1 MDNKYKD
8 YFDID
13 PDYFPAVNPDV
24 IKSNPE
30 LWKKFYP
37 HETFIKLIK
46 DIVSVLNRQQKQN
59 IWVEGAYGT
68 GKSHAVLTLKHLL
81 DSTEQ
86 ETKEYFETFNLD
98 QDLLKKFLYVKS
110 EGKIITV
117 HRYASSSIK
126 GDNDL
131 FIAIQESIEQALRDA
146 GIDNAAHGAMKD
158 AVVKYLSDEYN
169 KQYFNG
175 LVTGPYASLF
185 GGSDADKIIK
195 DLQEYTEDALREL
208 MRKIFKVANERQIRA
223 FTLDDKGLCEWI
235 RETIRQNKLNAIV
248 FIWDEFTE
256 YFQNNMTALT
266 GFQTM
271 LELSETE
278 HFCFIPVTHKS
289 EALFS
294 AQDTMKNK
302 ILGRFV
308 RPRCVIELPENMAF
322 QLMGAAMQK
331 NSDPVIYQ
339 EWTEEILPDLCDRT
353 VNSRVIV
360 GKQTKLNDEQMRGIL
375 PIHPYAAS
383 LLKHISTSFD
393 SNQRSMFDFI
403 KNDRGDDTHAF
414 QWFIKNCGPLDDN
427 PLLTID
433 MLWNFFYDMGKESLA
448 LSIRQ
453 ILDNYPRL
461 SRANLLEDEKRVL
474 KAVLLF
480 QAISFEVRDSVDLF
494 LANEKNLNSAFEGSD
509 LEGKASHIAEKL
521 VRDKILYK
529 KIVGKNDV
537 YSVLIGEMSED
548 QIEKHK
554 KKYLTKTTSSLI
566 TDGALDEAI
575 ELPAALKLR
584 YKLVYAGI
592 TDFEQTTKKCMNEAE
607 RDGKHLYGVVTFAKD
622 SSERLAL
629 SQKITTKLNENPDTP
644 VIFIDCSKTLLGEE
658 QFAEWVEFKAKADY
672 HSGKDKDQSTQ
683 NSNYAN
689 DVLKNWRKNIKDGEF
704 VYYSK
709 VRLNGE
715 TLATEDALMDELC
728 AYNRKIFTNGLECY
742 NVIAN
747 MWTLNAARQGAECG
761 LKEEIA
767 GTFRSSNPNTKL
779 EVALNGAWKVQ
790 DYWTSSPSLN
800 ISAIK
805 ARLEELM
812 RTKLR
817 RDGRISIRT
826 IFETLSEA
834 PYGFMPCNLSAF
846 ILGFLL
852 KEYCGGKY
860 TWSDDTTSDELTVD
874 KMKEM
879 IHEILQQE
887 KTPNPRYRDKYIVT
901 MPQEVKAFI
910 DITSKAFGISKSQC
924 TSVEA
929 ARERVRA
936 KMRELSFPIWT
947 LDYIIEGESIDTD
960 VEVVKRLVELYG
972 FLANNV
978 KEETDMSENDIAIE
992 IGKISLKNASA
1003 ISDLE
1008 KLFTA
1013 EKCQIGIKAFLDVYK
1028 DGELIKLA
1036 NAVNDGNQYINV
1048 LRSKFAVDAANW
1060 VWRKGT
1066 AEAVIDSVILEYQ
1079 IIEESNKCVGTSKS
1093 YKDALRAWSG
1103 KANNMRLSFSAIKND
1118 VDDLDVLLGYI
1129 YEICTTDQL
1138 QEQHKQAFLD
1148 SMKNFGAKFVD
1159 FYNNRQNDVFK
1170 KVCDFELTGLS
1181 DADKDKVY
1189 GAMPMGCFTKDK
1201 VGYSNLVAQM
1211 VEEQKKGLNSMKL
1224 RNIWREK
1231 TNTSSPYQWSEQF
1244 SMPIFA
1250 MLAEQEVTVC
1260 RKIFATINSNKADA
1274 KDISDAITYLENAKF
1289 FDFLSDASQRDRETD
1304 AAFQR
1309 HEFGTPSKT
1318 PFFSC
1323 VHGGASSG
1331 KIAFGKHFI
1340 QMQVKVDSALVGFV
1354 LGAVVGTG
1362 ADGIAEIISRQTR
1375 HHGVEVNDTDAF
1387 AGGFTSR
1394 TLLILVSLWVTRSGI
1409 SPAAS

>member
-24 IKSNPE
+24 IKSKPE

-98 QDLLKKFLYVKS
+98 QDLLKKFLCVKS

-689 DVLKNWRKNIKDGEF
+689 DILKNWRKNIKDGEF

-901 MPQEVKAFI
+901 MPQEVKTFI

-1060 VWRKGT
+1060 VWRRGT

-1148 SMKNFGAKFVD
+1148 SMKIFGAKFVD

-1289 FDFLSDASQRDRETD
+1289 FDFLNDASQRDKMFVKNIIRDNAVMLSNIAEVKDYLRSHVTD
-1304 AAFQR
+1304 VPYYWFGSPSVQSTLNKMAEAKYNKDGYEIAFQ
-1309 HEFGTPSKT
+1309 
-1318 PFFSC
+1318 
-1323 VHGGASSG
+1323 
-1331 KIAFGKHFI
+1331 KID
-1340 QMQVKVDSALVGFV
+1340 QMSAEDVKKYLKDLIKNNKNVGV
-1354 LGAVVGTG
+1354 
-1362 ADGIAEIISRQTR
+1362 EIIK
-1375 HHGVEVNDTDAF
+1375 NN
-1387 AGGFTSR
+1387 
-1394 TLLILVSLWVTRSGI
+1394 
-1409 SPAAS
+1409 

>member
-37 HETFIKLIK
+37 HATFIKLIK

-629 SQKITTKLNENPDTP
+629 SQKITTKLNEKPDTP

-1079 IIEESNKCVGTSKS
+1079 IIEECNKCVGTSKS

-1148 SMKNFGAKFVD
+1148 SMKIFGAKFVD

-1289 FDFLSDASQRDRETD
+1289 FDFLNDASQRDKMFVKNIIRDNAVMLSNIAEVKDYLRSHVTD
-1304 AAFQR
+1304 VPYYWFGSPSVQSTLNKMAEAKYNKDGYEIAFQ
-1309 HEFGTPSKT
+1309 
-1318 PFFSC
+1318 
-1323 VHGGASSG
+1323 
-1331 KIAFGKHFI
+1331 KID
-1340 QMQVKVDSALVGFV
+1340 QMSAEDVKKYLKDLIKNNKNVGV
-1354 LGAVVGTG
+1354 
-1362 ADGIAEIISRQTR
+1362 EIIK
-1375 HHGVEVNDTDAF
+1375 NN
-1387 AGGFTSR
+1387 
-1394 TLLILVSLWVTRSGI
+1394 
-1409 SPAAS
+1409 

>member
-1148 SMKNFGAKFVD
+1148 SMKIFGAKFVD

-1289 FDFLSDASQRDRETD
+1289 FDFLSDASQRDKMFVKNIIRDNAVMLSNIAEVKDYLRSHVTD
-1304 AAFQR
+1304 VPYYW
-1309 HEFGTPSKT
+1309 FGSPSVQSTLNKMAEAKYNKD
-1318 PFFSC
+1318 
-1323 VHGGASSG
+1323 GYE
-1331 KIAFGKHFI
+1331 IAFFQKI
-1340 QMQVKVDSALVGFV
+1340 DQMSAEDVKKYLKDLIKNNKNVGV
-1354 LGAVVGTG
+1354 
-1362 ADGIAEIISRQTR
+1362 EIIK
-1375 HHGVEVNDTDAF
+1375 NN
-1387 AGGFTSR
+1387 
-1394 TLLILVSLWVTRSGI
+1394 
-1409 SPAAS
+1409 

>member
-1148 SMKNFGAKFVD
+1148 SMKIFGAKFVD

-1289 FDFLSDASQRDRETD
+1289 FDFLSDASQRDKMFVKNIIRDNAVMLSNIADVKDYLRSHVTD
-1304 AAFQR
+1304 VPYYWFGSPSVQSTLNKMAEAKYNKDGYEIAFQ
-1309 HEFGTPSKT
+1309 
-1318 PFFSC
+1318 
-1323 VHGGASSG
+1323 
-1331 KIAFGKHFI
+1331 KID
-1340 QMQVKVDSALVGFV
+1340 QMSAEDVKKYLKDLIKNNKNVGV
-1354 LGAVVGTG
+1354 
-1362 ADGIAEIISRQTR
+1362 EIIK
-1375 HHGVEVNDTDAF
+1375 NN
-1387 AGGFTSR
+1387 
-1394 TLLILVSLWVTRSGI
+1394 
-1409 SPAAS
+1409 

>member
-521 VRDKILYK
+521 VKDKILYK

-834 PYGFMPCNLSAF
+834 PYEFMPCNLSAF

-1148 SMKNFGAKFVD
+1148 SMKIFGAKFVD

-1289 FDFLSDASQRDRETD
+1289 FDFLSDASQRDKMFVKNIIRDNAVMLSNIAEVKDYLRSHVTD
-1304 AAFQR
+1304 VPYYWFGSPSVQSTLNKMAEAKYNKDGYEIAFQ
-1309 HEFGTPSKT
+1309 
-1318 PFFSC
+1318 
-1323 VHGGASSG
+1323 
-1331 KIAFGKHFI
+1331 KID
-1340 QMQVKVDSALVGFV
+1340 QMSAEDVKKYLKDLIKNNKNVGV
-1354 LGAVVGTG
+1354 
-1362 ADGIAEIISRQTR
+1362 EIIK
-1375 HHGVEVNDTDAF
+1375 NN
-1387 AGGFTSR
+1387 
-1394 TLLILVSLWVTRSGI
+1394 
-1409 SPAAS
+1409 

>member
-728 AYNRKIFTNGLECY
+728 AYNRKIFTNGFECY

-1148 SMKNFGAKFVD
+1148 SMKIFGAKFVD

-1289 FDFLSDASQRDRETD
+1289 FDFLSDASQRDKMFVKNIIRDNAVMLSNIAEVKDYLRSHVTD
-1304 AAFQR
+1304 VPYYWFGSPSVQSTLNKMAEAKYNKDGYEIAFQ
-1309 HEFGTPSKT
+1309 
-1318 PFFSC
+1318 
-1323 VHGGASSG
+1323 
-1331 KIAFGKHFI
+1331 KID
-1340 QMQVKVDSALVGFV
+1340 QMSAEDVKKYLKDLIKNNKNVGV
-1354 LGAVVGTG
+1354 
-1362 ADGIAEIISRQTR
+1362 EIIK
-1375 HHGVEVNDTDAF
+1375 NN
-1387 AGGFTSR
+1387 
-1394 TLLILVSLWVTRSGI
+1394 
-1409 SPAAS
+1409 

>member
-521 VRDKILYK
+521 VKDKILYK

-1148 SMKNFGAKFVD
+1148 SMKIFGAKFVD

-1289 FDFLSDASQRDRETD
+1289 FDFLSDASQRDKMFVKNIIRDNAVMLSNIAEVKDYLRSHVTD
-1304 AAFQR
+1304 VPYYWFGSPSVQSTLNKMAEAKYNKDGYEIAFQ
-1309 HEFGTPSKT
+1309 
-1318 PFFSC
+1318 
-1323 VHGGASSG
+1323 
-1331 KIAFGKHFI
+1331 KID
-1340 QMQVKVDSALVGFV
+1340 QMSAEDVKKYLKDLIKNNKNVGV
-1354 LGAVVGTG
+1354 
-1362 ADGIAEIISRQTR
+1362 EIIK
-1375 HHGVEVNDTDAF
+1375 NN
-1387 AGGFTSR
+1387 
-1394 TLLILVSLWVTRSGI
+1394 
-1409 SPAAS
+1409 

>member
-322 QLMGAAMQK
+322 QLMGATMQK

-1148 SMKNFGAKFVD
+1148 SMKIFGAKFVD

-1289 FDFLSDASQRDRETD
+1289 FDFLSDASQRDKMFVKNIIRDNAVMLSNIAEVKDYLRSHVTD
-1304 AAFQR
+1304 VPYYWFGSPSVQSTLNKMAEAKYNKDGYEIAFQ
-1309 HEFGTPSKT
+1309 
-1318 PFFSC
+1318 
-1323 VHGGASSG
+1323 
-1331 KIAFGKHFI
+1331 KID
-1340 QMQVKVDSALVGFV
+1340 QMSAEDVKKYLKDLIKNNKNVGV
-1354 LGAVVGTG
+1354 
-1362 ADGIAEIISRQTR
+1362 EIIK
-1375 HHGVEVNDTDAF
+1375 NN
-1387 AGGFTSR
+1387 
-1394 TLLILVSLWVTRSGI
+1394 
-1409 SPAAS
+1409 

>member
-1148 SMKNFGAKFVD
+1148 SMKIFGAKFVV

-1289 FDFLSDASQRDRETD
+1289 FDFLSDASQRDKMFVKNIIRDNAVMLSNIAEVKDYLRSHVTD
-1304 AAFQR
+1304 VPYYWFGSPSVQSTLNKMAEAKYNKDGYEIAFQ
-1309 HEFGTPSKT
+1309 
-1318 PFFSC
+1318 
-1323 VHGGASSG
+1323 
-1331 KIAFGKHFI
+1331 KID
-1340 QMQVKVDSALVGFV
+1340 QMSAEDVKKYLKDLIKNNKNVGV
-1354 LGAVVGTG
+1354 
-1362 ADGIAEIISRQTR
+1362 EIIK
-1375 HHGVEVNDTDAF
+1375 NN
-1387 AGGFTSR
+1387 
-1394 TLLILVSLWVTRSGI
+1394 
-1409 SPAAS
+1409 

>member
-1148 SMKNFGAKFVD
+1148 SMKIFGAKFVD

-1289 FDFLSDASQRDRETD
+1289 FDFLSDASQRDKMFVKNIIRDNAVMLSNIAEVKDYLRSHVTD
-1304 AAFQR
+1304 VPYYWFGSPSVQSTLNKWAEAKYNKDGYEIAFQ
-1309 HEFGTPSKT
+1309 
-1318 PFFSC
+1318 
-1323 VHGGASSG
+1323 
-1331 KIAFGKHFI
+1331 KID
-1340 QMQVKVDSALVGFV
+1340 QMSAEDVKKYLKDLIKNNKNVGV
-1354 LGAVVGTG
+1354 
-1362 ADGIAEIISRQTR
+1362 EIIK
-1375 HHGVEVNDTDAF
+1375 NN
-1387 AGGFTSR
+1387 
-1394 TLLILVSLWVTRSGI
+1394 
-1409 SPAAS
+1409 

>member
-683 NSNYAN
+683 NSNYAD

-715 TLATEDALMDELC
+715 TLATEDALMDELR

-800 ISAIK
+800 ISVIK

-1003 ISDLE
+1003 MSDLE

-1148 SMKNFGAKFVD
+1148 SMKIFGVKFVD

-1289 FDFLSDASQRDRETD
+1289 FDFLNDASQRDKMFVKNIIRDNAVMLSNIAEVKDYLRSHVTD
-1304 AAFQR
+1304 VPYYWFGSPSVQSTLNKMAEAKYNKDGYEIAFQ
-1309 HEFGTPSKT
+1309 
-1318 PFFSC
+1318 
-1323 VHGGASSG
+1323 
-1331 KIAFGKHFI
+1331 KID
-1340 QMQVKVDSALVGFV
+1340 QMSAEDVKKYLKDLIKNNKNVGV
-1354 LGAVVGTG
+1354 
-1362 ADGIAEIISRQTR
+1362 EIIK
-1375 HHGVEVNDTDAF
+1375 NN
-1387 AGGFTSR
+1387 
-1394 TLLILVSLWVTRSGI
+1394 
-1409 SPAAS
+1409 

>member
-271 LELSETE
+271 LELSKTE

-1148 SMKNFGAKFVD
+1148 SMKIFGAKFVD

-1289 FDFLSDASQRDRETD
+1289 FDFLSDASQRDKMFVKNIIRDNAVMLSNIAEVKDYLRSHVTD
-1304 AAFQR
+1304 VPYYWFGSPSVQSTLNKMAEAKYNKDGYEIAFQ
-1309 HEFGTPSKT
+1309 
-1318 PFFSC
+1318 
-1323 VHGGASSG
+1323 
-1331 KIAFGKHFI
+1331 KID
-1340 QMQVKVDSALVGFV
+1340 QMSAEDVKKYLKDLIKNNKNVGV
-1354 LGAVVGTG
+1354 
-1362 ADGIAEIISRQTR
+1362 EIIK
-1375 HHGVEVNDTDAF
+1375 NN
-1387 AGGFTSR
+1387 
-1394 TLLILVSLWVTRSGI
+1394 
-1409 SPAAS
+1409 

>member
-339 EWTEEILPDLCDRT
+339 EWTEEILPALCDRT

-1148 SMKNFGAKFVD
+1148 SMKIFGAKFVD

-1289 FDFLSDASQRDRETD
+1289 FDFLSDASQRDKMFVKNIIRDNAVMLSNIAEVKDYLRSHVTD
-1304 AAFQR
+1304 VPYYWFGSPSVQSTLNKMAEAKYNKDGYEIAFQ
-1309 HEFGTPSKT
+1309 
-1318 PFFSC
+1318 
-1323 VHGGASSG
+1323 
-1331 KIAFGKHFI
+1331 KID
-1340 QMQVKVDSALVGFV
+1340 QMSAEDVKKYLKDLIKNNKNVGV
-1354 LGAVVGTG
+1354 
-1362 ADGIAEIISRQTR
+1362 EIIK
-1375 HHGVEVNDTDAF
+1375 NN
-1387 AGGFTSR
+1387 
-1394 TLLILVSLWVTRSGI
+1394 
-1409 SPAAS
+1409 

>member
-529 KIVGKNDV
+529 KIIGKNDV

-715 TLATEDALMDELC
+715 TLATEDALMDELR

-800 ISAIK
+800 ISVIK

-1148 SMKNFGAKFVD
+1148 SMKIFGAKFVD

-1289 FDFLSDASQRDRETD
+1289 FDFLNDASQRDKMFVKNIIRDNAVMLSNIAEVKDYLRSHVTD
-1304 AAFQR
+1304 VPYYWFGSPSVQSTLNKMAEAKYNKDGYEIAFQ
-1309 HEFGTPSKT
+1309 
-1318 PFFSC
+1318 
-1323 VHGGASSG
+1323 
-1331 KIAFGKHFI
+1331 KID
-1340 QMQVKVDSALVGFV
+1340 QMSAEDVKKYLKDLIKNNKNIGV
-1354 LGAVVGTG
+1354 
-1362 ADGIAEIISRQTR
+1362 EIIK
-1375 HHGVEVNDTDAF
+1375 NN
-1387 AGGFTSR
+1387 
-1394 TLLILVSLWVTRSGI
+1394 
-1409 SPAAS
+1409 

>member
-901 MPQEVKAFI
+901 MPQEVNAFI

-1148 SMKNFGAKFVD
+1148 SMKIFGAKFVD

-1289 FDFLSDASQRDRETD
+1289 FDFLNDASQRDKMFVKNIIRDNAVMLSNIAEVKDYLRSHVTD
-1304 AAFQR
+1304 VPYYWFGSPSVQSTLNKMAEAKYNKDGYEIAFQ
-1309 HEFGTPSKT
+1309 
-1318 PFFSC
+1318 
-1323 VHGGASSG
+1323 
-1331 KIAFGKHFI
+1331 KID
-1340 QMQVKVDSALVGFV
+1340 QMSAEDVKKYLKDLIKNNKNVGV
-1354 LGAVVGTG
+1354 
-1362 ADGIAEIISRQTR
+1362 EIIK
-1375 HHGVEVNDTDAF
+1375 NN
-1387 AGGFTSR
+1387 
-1394 TLLILVSLWVTRSGI
+1394 
-1409 SPAAS
+1409 

>member
-629 SQKITTKLNENPDTP
+629 SQKITTKLSENPDTP

-1148 SMKNFGAKFVD
+1148 SMKIFGAKFVD

-1289 FDFLSDASQRDRETD
+1289 FDFLNDASQRDKMFVKNIIRDNAVMLSNIAEVKDYLRSHVTD
-1304 AAFQR
+1304 VPYYWFGSPSVQSTLNKMAEAKYNKDGYEIAFQ
-1309 HEFGTPSKT
+1309 
-1318 PFFSC
+1318 
-1323 VHGGASSG
+1323 
-1331 KIAFGKHFI
+1331 KID
-1340 QMQVKVDSALVGFV
+1340 QMSAEDVKKYLKDLIKNNKNVGV
-1354 LGAVVGTG
+1354 
-1362 ADGIAEIISRQTR
+1362 EIIK
-1375 HHGVEVNDTDAF
+1375 NN
-1387 AGGFTSR
+1387 
-1394 TLLILVSLWVTRSGI
+1394 
-1409 SPAAS
+1409 

>member
-98 QDLLKKFLYVKS
+98 QDLLKKFLCVKS

-1148 SMKNFGAKFVD
+1148 SMKIFGAKFVD

-1289 FDFLSDASQRDRETD
+1289 FDFLSDASQRDKMFVKNIIRDNAVMLSNIAEVKDYLRSHVTD
-1304 AAFQR
+1304 VPYYWFGSPSVQSTLNKMAEAKYNKDGYEIAFQ
-1309 HEFGTPSKT
+1309 
-1318 PFFSC
+1318 
-1323 VHGGASSG
+1323 
-1331 KIAFGKHFI
+1331 KID
-1340 QMQVKVDSALVGFV
+1340 QMSAEDVKKYLKDLIKNNKNVGV
-1354 LGAVVGTG
+1354 
-1362 ADGIAEIISRQTR
+1362 EIIK
-1375 HHGVEVNDTDAF
+1375 NN
-1387 AGGFTSR
+1387 
-1394 TLLILVSLWVTRSGI
+1394 
-1409 SPAAS
+1409 

>member
-629 SQKITTKLNENPDTP
+629 SQKITTKLNKNPDTP

-1148 SMKNFGAKFVD
+1148 SMKIFGAKFVD

-1289 FDFLSDASQRDRETD
+1289 FDFLSDASQRDKMFVKNIIRDNAVMLSNIAEVKDYLRSHVTD
-1304 AAFQR
+1304 VPYYWFGSPSVQSTLNKMAEAKYNKDGYEIAFQ
-1309 HEFGTPSKT
+1309 
-1318 PFFSC
+1318 
-1323 VHGGASSG
+1323 
-1331 KIAFGKHFI
+1331 KID
-1340 QMQVKVDSALVGFV
+1340 QMSAEDVKKYLKDLIKNNKNVGV
-1354 LGAVVGTG
+1354 
-1362 ADGIAEIISRQTR
+1362 EIIK
-1375 HHGVEVNDTDAF
+1375 NN
-1387 AGGFTSR
+1387 
-1394 TLLILVSLWVTRSGI
+1394 
-1409 SPAAS
+1409 

>member
-1129 YEICTTDQL
+1129 YKICTTDQL

-1148 SMKNFGAKFVD
+1148 SMKIFGAKFVD

-1289 FDFLSDASQRDRETD
+1289 FDFLSDASQRDKMFVKNIIRDNAVMLSNIAEVKDYLRSHVTD
-1304 AAFQR
+1304 VPYYWFGSPSVQSTLNKMAEAKYNKDGYEIAFQ
-1309 HEFGTPSKT
+1309 
-1318 PFFSC
+1318 
-1323 VHGGASSG
+1323 
-1331 KIAFGKHFI
+1331 KID
-1340 QMQVKVDSALVGFV
+1340 QMSAEDVKKYLKDLIKNNKNVGV
-1354 LGAVVGTG
+1354 
-1362 ADGIAEIISRQTR
+1362 EIIK
-1375 HHGVEVNDTDAF
+1375 NN
-1387 AGGFTSR
+1387 
-1394 TLLILVSLWVTRSGI
+1394 
-1409 SPAAS
+1409 

>member
-37 HETFIKLIK
+37 HATFIKLIK

-1148 SMKNFGAKFVD
+1148 SMKIFGAKFVD

-1289 FDFLSDASQRDRETD
+1289 FDFLNDASQRDKMFVKNIIRDNAVMLSNIAEVKDYLRSHVTD
-1304 AAFQR
+1304 VPYYWFGSPSVQSTLNKMAEAKYNKDGYEIAFQ
-1309 HEFGTPSKT
+1309 
-1318 PFFSC
+1318 
-1323 VHGGASSG
+1323 
-1331 KIAFGKHFI
+1331 KID
-1340 QMQVKVDSALVGFV
+1340 QMSAEDVKKYLKDLIKNNKNVGV
-1354 LGAVVGTG
+1354 
-1362 ADGIAEIISRQTR
+1362 EIIK
-1375 HHGVEVNDTDAF
+1375 NN
-1387 AGGFTSR
+1387 
-1394 TLLILVSLWVTRSGI
+1394 
-1409 SPAAS
+1409 

>member
-575 ELPAALKLR
+575 ELPAALKLS

-1148 SMKNFGAKFVD
+1148 SMKIFGAKFVD

-1289 FDFLSDASQRDRETD
+1289 FDFLSDASQRDKMFVKNIIRDNAVMLSNIAEVKDYLRSHVTD
-1304 AAFQR
+1304 VPYYWFGSPSVQSTLNKMAEAKYNKDGYEIAFQ
-1309 HEFGTPSKT
+1309 
-1318 PFFSC
+1318 
-1323 VHGGASSG
+1323 
-1331 KIAFGKHFI
+1331 KID
-1340 QMQVKVDSALVGFV
+1340 QMSAEDVKKYLKDLIKNNKNVGV
-1354 LGAVVGTG
+1354 
-1362 ADGIAEIISRQTR
+1362 EIIK
-1375 HHGVEVNDTDAF
+1375 NN
-1387 AGGFTSR
+1387 
-1394 TLLILVSLWVTRSGI
+1394 
-1409 SPAAS
+1409 

>member
-800 ISAIK
+800 IFAIK

-1148 SMKNFGAKFVD
+1148 SMKIFGAKFVD

-1289 FDFLSDASQRDRETD
+1289 FDFLSDASQRDKMFVKNIIRDNAVMLSNIAEVKDYLRSHVTD
-1304 AAFQR
+1304 VPYYWFGSPSVQSTLNKMAEAKYNKDGYEIAFQ
-1309 HEFGTPSKT
+1309 
-1318 PFFSC
+1318 
-1323 VHGGASSG
+1323 
-1331 KIAFGKHFI
+1331 KID
-1340 QMQVKVDSALVGFV
+1340 QMSAEDVKKYLKDLIKNNKNVGV
-1354 LGAVVGTG
+1354 
-1362 ADGIAEIISRQTR
+1362 EIIK
-1375 HHGVEVNDTDAF
+1375 NN
-1387 AGGFTSR
+1387 
-1394 TLLILVSLWVTRSGI
+1394 
-1409 SPAAS
+1409 

>member
-59 IWVEGAYGT
+59 IWVEEAYGT

-1148 SMKNFGAKFVD
+1148 SMKIFGAKFVD

-1289 FDFLSDASQRDRETD
+1289 FDFLSDASQRDKMFVKNIIRDNAVMLSNIAEVKDYLRSHVTD
-1304 AAFQR
+1304 VPYYWFGSPSVQSTLNKMAEAKYNKDGYEIAFQ
-1309 HEFGTPSKT
+1309 
-1318 PFFSC
+1318 
-1323 VHGGASSG
+1323 
-1331 KIAFGKHFI
+1331 KID
-1340 QMQVKVDSALVGFV
+1340 QMSAEDVKKYLKDLIKNNKNVGV
-1354 LGAVVGTG
+1354 
-1362 ADGIAEIISRQTR
+1362 EIIK
-1375 HHGVEVNDTDAF
+1375 NN
-1387 AGGFTSR
+1387 
-1394 TLLILVSLWVTRSGI
+1394 
-1409 SPAAS
+1409 

>member
-339 EWTEEILPDLCDRT
+339 EWTEEILPNLCDRT

-1148 SMKNFGAKFVD
+1148 SMKIFGAKFVD

-1289 FDFLSDASQRDRETD
+1289 FDFLSDASQRDKMFVKNIIRDNAVMLSNIAEVKDYLRSHVTD
-1304 AAFQR
+1304 VPYYWFGSPSVQSTLNKMAEAKYNKDGYEIAFQ
-1309 HEFGTPSKT
+1309 
-1318 PFFSC
+1318 
-1323 VHGGASSG
+1323 
-1331 KIAFGKHFI
+1331 KID
-1340 QMQVKVDSALVGFV
+1340 QMSAEDVKKYLKDLIKNNKNVGV
-1354 LGAVVGTG
+1354 
-1362 ADGIAEIISRQTR
+1362 EIIK
-1375 HHGVEVNDTDAF
+1375 NN
-1387 AGGFTSR
+1387 
-1394 TLLILVSLWVTRSGI
+1394 
-1409 SPAAS
+1409 

>member
-1148 SMKNFGAKFVD
+1148 SMKIFGAKFVD

-1231 TNTSSPYQWSEQF
+1231 TNTSSPYQWPEQF

-1289 FDFLSDASQRDRETD
+1289 FDFLSDASQRDKMFVKNIIRDNAVMLSNIAEVKDYLRSHVTD
-1304 AAFQR
+1304 VPYYWFGSPSVQSTLNKMAEAKYNKDGYEIAFQ
-1309 HEFGTPSKT
+1309 
-1318 PFFSC
+1318 
-1323 VHGGASSG
+1323 
-1331 KIAFGKHFI
+1331 KID
-1340 QMQVKVDSALVGFV
+1340 QMSAEDVKKYLKDLIKNNKNVGV
-1354 LGAVVGTG
+1354 
-1362 ADGIAEIISRQTR
+1362 EIIK
-1375 HHGVEVNDTDAF
+1375 NN
-1387 AGGFTSR
+1387 
-1394 TLLILVSLWVTRSGI
+1394 
-1409 SPAAS
+1409 

>member
-887 KTPNPRYRDKYIVT
+887 KPPNPRYRDKYIVT

-1148 SMKNFGAKFVD
+1148 SMKIFGAKFVD

-1289 FDFLSDASQRDRETD
+1289 FDFLNDASQRDKMFVKNIIRDNAVMLSNIAEVKDYLRSHVTD
-1304 AAFQR
+1304 VPYYWFGSPSVQSTLNKMAEAKYNKDGYEIAFQ
-1309 HEFGTPSKT
+1309 
-1318 PFFSC
+1318 
-1323 VHGGASSG
+1323 
-1331 KIAFGKHFI
+1331 KID
-1340 QMQVKVDSALVGFV
+1340 QMSAEDVKKYLKDLIKNNKNVGV
-1354 LGAVVGTG
+1354 
-1362 ADGIAEIISRQTR
+1362 EIIK
-1375 HHGVEVNDTDAF
+1375 NN
-1387 AGGFTSR
+1387 
-1394 TLLILVSLWVTRSGI
+1394 
-1409 SPAAS
+1409 

>member
-68 GKSHAVLTLKHLL
+68 GKSHAVLTLKRLL

-110 EGKIITV
+110 DGKIITV

-158 AVVKYLSDEYN
+158 AVVKYLNDEYN

-185 GGSDADKIIK
+185 GGSDVDKIVK

-208 MRKIFKVANERQIRA
+208 MRKIFKVANERQIKA

-235 RETIRQNKLNAIV
+235 RETIKQNELNAIV

-331 NSDPVIYQ
+331 NCDPVIYQ

-353 VNSRVIV
+353 VNSRGIV
-360 GKQTKLNDEQMRGIL
+360 GKQTKLNEEQMRGIL

-414 QWFIKNCGPLDDN
+414 QWFIKNCGALDDN

-575 ELPAALKLR
+575 DLPAALKLR

-592 TDFEQTTKKCMNEAE
+592 TDFEQTAKKCMNEAG

-658 QFAEWVEFKAKADY
+658 QFAEWAEFKAKADY

-715 TLATEDALMDELC
+715 TLATEDALMDELR

-761 LKEEIA
+761 LKEEIT

-800 ISAIK
+800 ISVIK
-805 ARLEELM
+805 TKLEELM
-812 RTKLR
+812 RIKLK

-887 KTPNPRYRDKYIVT
+887 KTPNSRYRDKYIVT

-978 KEETDMSENDIAIE
+978 KEETGMSDNDIAIE

-1003 ISDLE
+1003 MSDLE

-1048 LRSKFAVDAANW
+1048 LRSKFSVDAANW

-1103 KANNMRLSFSAIKND
+1103 KVNNMRLSFSAIKND
-1118 VDDLDVLLGYI
+1118 IDDLDVLLEYI

-1148 SMKNFGAKFVD
+1148 NMKIFGAKFVD

-1170 KVCDFELTGLS
+1170 KVCDFELSGLS
-1181 DADKDKVY
+1181 DVDKDKVY
-1189 GAMPMGCFTKDK
+1189 SAMPMSCFTKDK

-1274 KDISDAITYLENAKF
+1274 KDISDAITFLENAKF
-1289 FDFLSDASQRDRETD
+1289 FDSLNDASQRDKMFVKNIIRDNAVMLSDITEVKDYLRSHVTD
-1304 AAFQR
+1304 VPYHWLGSPSVQSTLNKMAEAKYNKDGYEIAFQ
-1309 HEFGTPSKT
+1309 
-1318 PFFSC
+1318 
-1323 VHGGASSG
+1323 
-1331 KIAFGKHFI
+1331 KID
-1340 QMQVKVDSALVGFV
+1340 QMSAEDVKKYLKNLIKNNKNVGV
-1354 LGAVVGTG
+1354 
-1362 ADGIAEIISRQTR
+1362 EIIK
-1375 HHGVEVNDTDAF
+1375 NN
-1387 AGGFTSR
+1387 
-1394 TLLILVSLWVTRSGI
+1394 
-1409 SPAAS
+1409 

>member
-68 GKSHAVLTLKHLL
+68 GKSHAVLTLKRLL

-110 EGKIITV
+110 DGKIITV

-158 AVVKYLSDEYN
+158 AVVKYLNDEYN

-185 GGSDADKIIK
+185 GGSDVDKIVK

-208 MRKIFKVANERQIRA
+208 MRKIFKVANERQIKA

-235 RETIRQNKLNAIV
+235 RETIKQNELNAIV

-331 NSDPVIYQ
+331 NCDPVIYQ

-353 VNSRVIV
+353 VNSRGIV
-360 GKQTKLNDEQMRGIL
+360 GKQTKLNEEQMRGIL

-575 ELPAALKLR
+575 DLPAALKLR

-592 TDFEQTTKKCMNEAE
+592 TDFEQTAKKCMNEAE

-629 SQKITTKLNENPDTP
+629 SQKITIKLNENPDTP

-658 QFAEWVEFKAKADY
+658 QFAEWAEFKAKADY

-709 VRLNGE
+709 IRLNGE
-715 TLATEDALMDELC
+715 TLATEDALMDELR

-800 ISAIK
+800 ISVIK
-805 ARLEELM
+805 AKLEELM
-812 RTKLR
+812 RIKLK

-887 KTPNPRYRDKYIVT
+887 KTPNSRYRDKYIVT

-978 KEETDMSENDIAIE
+978 KEETGMSDNDIAIE

-1003 ISDLE
+1003 MSDLE

-1036 NAVNDGNQYINV
+1036 NAVNDSNQYINV
-1048 LRSKFAVDAANW
+1048 LRSKFSVDAANW

-1103 KANNMRLSFSAIKND
+1103 KVNNMRLSFSAIKND
-1118 VDDLDVLLGYI
+1118 VDDLDVLLEYI

-1138 QEQHKQAFLD
+1138 QEQRKQAFLD
-1148 SMKNFGAKFVD
+1148 SMKIFGAKFVD

-1189 GAMPMGCFTKDK
+1189 GAMPTGCFTKDK

-1274 KDISDAITYLENAKF
+1274 KDIFDAIAYLENAKF
-1289 FDFLSDASQRDRETD
+1289 FDSLNDASQRDKMFVKNIIRDNAVMLSDITEVKDYLRSHVTD
-1304 AAFQR
+1304 VPYHWLGSPSVQSTLNKMAEAKYNKDGYEIAFQ
-1309 HEFGTPSKT
+1309 
-1318 PFFSC
+1318 
-1323 VHGGASSG
+1323 
-1331 KIAFGKHFI
+1331 KID
-1340 QMQVKVDSALVGFV
+1340 QMSAEDVKKYLKDLIKNNKNVGV
-1354 LGAVVGTG
+1354 
-1362 ADGIAEIISRQTR
+1362 EIIK
-1375 HHGVEVNDTDAF
+1375 NN
-1387 AGGFTSR
+1387 
-1394 TLLILVSLWVTRSGI
+1394 
-1409 SPAAS
+1409 

>member
-453 ILDNYPRL
+453 IQDNYPRL

-1148 SMKNFGAKFVD
+1148 SMKIFGAKFVD

-1289 FDFLSDASQRDRETD
+1289 FDFLSDASQRDKMFVKNIIRDNAVMLSNIAEVKDYLRSHVTD
-1304 AAFQR
+1304 VPYYWFGSPSVQSTLNKMAEAKYNKDGYEIAFQ
-1309 HEFGTPSKT
+1309 
-1318 PFFSC
+1318 
-1323 VHGGASSG
+1323 
-1331 KIAFGKHFI
+1331 KID
-1340 QMQVKVDSALVGFV
+1340 QMSAEDVKKYLKDLIKNNKNVGV
-1354 LGAVVGTG
+1354 
-1362 ADGIAEIISRQTR
+1362 EIIK
-1375 HHGVEVNDTDAF
+1375 NN
-1387 AGGFTSR
+1387 
-1394 TLLILVSLWVTRSGI
+1394 
-1409 SPAAS
+1409 

>member
-715 TLATEDALMDELC
+715 TLATEDALMDELR

-947 LDYIIEGESIDTD
+947 LDYIIVGESIDTD

-1003 ISDLE
+1003 MSDLE

-1148 SMKNFGAKFVD
+1148 SMKIFGAKFVD

-1289 FDFLSDASQRDRETD
+1289 FDFLNDASQRDKMFVKNIIRDNAVMLSNIAEVKDYLRSHVTD
-1304 AAFQR
+1304 VPYYWFGSPSVQSTLNKMAEAKYNKDGYEIAFQ
-1309 HEFGTPSKT
+1309 
-1318 PFFSC
+1318 
-1323 VHGGASSG
+1323 
-1331 KIAFGKHFI
+1331 KID
-1340 QMQVKVDSALVGFV
+1340 QMSADDVKKYLKDLIKNNKNVGV
-1354 LGAVVGTG
+1354 
-1362 ADGIAEIISRQTR
+1362 EIIK
-1375 HHGVEVNDTDAF
+1375 NN
-1387 AGGFTSR
+1387 
-1394 TLLILVSLWVTRSGI
+1394 
-1409 SPAAS
+1409 

>member
-24 IKSNPE
+24 IKSKPE

-98 QDLLKKFLYVKS
+98 QDLLKKFLCVKS

-1060 VWRKGT
+1060 VWRRGT

-1148 SMKNFGAKFVD
+1148 SMKIFGAKFVD

-1289 FDFLSDASQRDRETD
+1289 FDFLNDVSQRDKMFVKNIIRDNAVMLSNIAEVKDYLRSHVTD
-1304 AAFQR
+1304 VPYYWFGSPSVQSTLNKMAEAKYNKDGYEIAFQ
-1309 HEFGTPSKT
+1309 
-1318 PFFSC
+1318 
-1323 VHGGASSG
+1323 
-1331 KIAFGKHFI
+1331 KID
-1340 QMQVKVDSALVGFV
+1340 QMSAEDVKKYLKDLIKNNKNVGV
-1354 LGAVVGTG
+1354 
-1362 ADGIAEIISRQTR
+1362 EIIK
-1375 HHGVEVNDTDAF
+1375 NN
-1387 AGGFTSR
+1387 
-1394 TLLILVSLWVTRSGI
+1394 
-1409 SPAAS
+1409 

>member
-709 VRLNGE
+709 VCLNGE
-715 TLATEDALMDELC
+715 TLATEDALMDELR

-1003 ISDLE
+1003 MSDLE

-1148 SMKNFGAKFVD
+1148 SMKIFGAKFVD

-1289 FDFLSDASQRDRETD
+1289 FDFLNDASQRDKMFVKNIIRDNAVMLSNIAEVKDYLRSHVTD
-1304 AAFQR
+1304 VPYYWFGSPSVQSTLNKMAEAKYNKDGYEIAFQ
-1309 HEFGTPSKT
+1309 
-1318 PFFSC
+1318 
-1323 VHGGASSG
+1323 
-1331 KIAFGKHFI
+1331 KID
-1340 QMQVKVDSALVGFV
+1340 QMSADDVKKYLKDLIKNNKNVGV
-1354 LGAVVGTG
+1354 
-1362 ADGIAEIISRQTR
+1362 EIIK
-1375 HHGVEVNDTDAF
+1375 NN
-1387 AGGFTSR
+1387 
-1394 TLLILVSLWVTRSGI
+1394 
-1409 SPAAS
+1409 

>member
-747 MWTLNAARQGAECG
+747 MWTLNAARQGTECG

-790 DYWTSSPSLN
+790 DYWTSSSSLN

-1148 SMKNFGAKFVD
+1148 SMKIFGAKFVD

-1289 FDFLSDASQRDRETD
+1289 FDFLSDASQRDKMFVKNIIRDNAVMLSNIAEVKDYLRSHVTD
-1304 AAFQR
+1304 VPYYWFGSPSVQSTLNKMAEAKYNKDGYEIAFQ
-1309 HEFGTPSKT
+1309 
-1318 PFFSC
+1318 
-1323 VHGGASSG
+1323 
-1331 KIAFGKHFI
+1331 KID
-1340 QMQVKVDSALVGFV
+1340 QMSAEDVKKYLKDLIKNNKNVGV
-1354 LGAVVGTG
+1354 
-1362 ADGIAEIISRQTR
+1362 EIIK
-1375 HHGVEVNDTDAF
+1375 NN
-1387 AGGFTSR
+1387 
-1394 TLLILVSLWVTRSGI
+1394 
-1409 SPAAS
+1409 

>member
-30 LWKKFYP
+30 LWKKSYP

-1148 SMKNFGAKFVD
+1148 SMKIFGAKFVD

-1289 FDFLSDASQRDRETD
+1289 FDFLSDASQRDKMFVKNIIRDNAVMLSNIAEVKDYLRSHVTD
-1304 AAFQR
+1304 VPYYWFGSPSVQSTLNKMAEAKYNKDGYEIAFQ
-1309 HEFGTPSKT
+1309 
-1318 PFFSC
+1318 
-1323 VHGGASSG
+1323 
-1331 KIAFGKHFI
+1331 KID
-1340 QMQVKVDSALVGFV
+1340 QMSAEDVKKYLKDLIKNNKNVGV
-1354 LGAVVGTG
+1354 
-1362 ADGIAEIISRQTR
+1362 EIIK
-1375 HHGVEVNDTDAF
+1375 NN
-1387 AGGFTSR
+1387 
-1394 TLLILVSLWVTRSGI
+1394 
-1409 SPAAS
+1409 

>member
-592 TDFEQTTKKCMNEAE
+592 TDFEQTTKKCMDEAE

-1148 SMKNFGAKFVD
+1148 SMKIFGAKFVD

-1289 FDFLSDASQRDRETD
+1289 FDFLSDASQRDKMFVKNIIRDNAVMLSNIAEVKDYLRSHVTD
-1304 AAFQR
+1304 VPYYWFGSPSVQSTLNKMAEAKYNKDGYEIAFQ
-1309 HEFGTPSKT
+1309 
-1318 PFFSC
+1318 
-1323 VHGGASSG
+1323 
-1331 KIAFGKHFI
+1331 KID
-1340 QMQVKVDSALVGFV
+1340 QMSAEDVKKYLKDLIKNNKNVGV
-1354 LGAVVGTG
+1354 
-1362 ADGIAEIISRQTR
+1362 EIIK
-1375 HHGVEVNDTDAF
+1375 NN
-1387 AGGFTSR
+1387 
-1394 TLLILVSLWVTRSGI
+1394 
-1409 SPAAS
+1409 